1 MLRARVRTYLNP
13 YIGSQPIGQI
23 TAPELL
29 AALRKTEARGK
40 NETAHRARAIAGRI
54 FRYAIATGRAERDI
68 SADLKDAL
76 APVKGRNF
84 AAITD
89 PTRVGELMRAI
100 HGYVGHPV
108 TALALRLSPLVFVRP
123 GELRGAEWAEFDL
136 VNAEWRIPGVRM
148 KMGEQHIVPL
158 SRQALEILN
167 ELKPLTGNS
176 KYVFPSLLSRHRP
189 MSENTINA
197 ALRRLGYSSEEH
209 TGHGFGVWRARC
221 SMSRDSRR
229 TSSSCSWRTWRGTR
243 FVPRTTGR
251 SDWPREGR

>member
-1 MLRARVRTYLNP
+1 MSLKRAREKREEARTLIVEGIDPAAKRKAEKIAEGATFEAISEEWLNLQTRNLKPDTLSMLRARVRTYLNP

-68 SADLKDAL
+68 SADLREAL

-100 HGYVGHPV
+100 NGYVGHPV
-108 TALALRLSPLVFVRP
+108 TALALGYRRWFLC
-123 GELRGAEWAEFDL
+123 DL
-136 VNAEWRIPGVRM
+136 ASCAAQSGR
-148 KMGEQHIVPL
+148 
-158 SRQALEILN
+158 
-167 ELKPLTGNS
+167 NS
-176 KYVFPSLLSRHRP
+176 
-189 MSENTINA
+189 I
-197 ALRRLGYSSEEH
+197 
-209 TGHGFGVWRARC
+209 W
-221 SMSRDSRR
+221 
-229 TSSSCSWRTWRGTR
+229 
-243 FVPRTTGR
+243 
-251 SDWPREGR
+251 